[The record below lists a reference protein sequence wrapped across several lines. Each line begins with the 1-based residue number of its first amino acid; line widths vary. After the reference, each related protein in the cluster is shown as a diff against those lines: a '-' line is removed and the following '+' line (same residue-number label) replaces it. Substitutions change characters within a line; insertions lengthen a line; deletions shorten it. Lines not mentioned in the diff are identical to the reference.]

1 MNTAVGID
9 VSKGKSVVAAM
20 RPFGEVAMPPQEF
33 LHTSEDLSAL
43 MQSLCLI
50 DGNKRVILEATGR
63 YHEPVVAALREAGIF
78 VSVVNPKL
86 IKDFGGAFH
95 GWPVGLAAH
104 DNRDALPFAGGGP
117 CLHQAS
123 FR

>member
-50 DGNKRVILEATGR
+50 FFIGVNFQSPVIEKNSCSRERIMNNIFSPFRVFYLNSDI
-63 YHEPVVAALREAGIF
+63 
-78 VSVVNPKL
+78 
-86 IKDFGGAFH
+86 
-95 GWPVGLAAH
+95 
-104 DNRDALPFAGGGP
+104 
-117 CLHQAS
+117 
-123 FR
+123 

>member
-43 MQSLCLI
+43 MQSLC
-50 DGNKRVILEATGR
+50 
-63 YHEPVVAALREAGIF
+63 
-78 VSVVNPKL
+78 
-86 IKDFGGAFH
+86 
-95 GWPVGLAAH
+95 
-104 DNRDALPFAGGGP
+104 
-117 CLHQAS
+117 
-123 FR
+123 